1 MEENTKP
8 AKERKTNVK
17 KENTSKKDTKKK
29 TNAKKNDSNGNT
41 KEVNAQKNDSNGNK
55 KKTKVTQNSSNANKK
70 RTNSGK
76 KGINTKKIEKS
87 DTTKR
92 ATRTDTRIKK
102 IIQEQIENIE
112 KIDEIINEDDTKRT
126 EDTIKKFD
134 KEKID
139 EEIEQANK
147 IPKEEKRNIRKSVME
162 NFWSL
167 LLVIGYFIFIK
178 FGMLNIPEKIFIAD
192 LKVFSM
198 LVLAMAIFWFEYAY
212 SKDNGK
218 SALMGIESLM
228 IAIITLLSIY
238 VFLLHKELFSKT
250 IIIMMGCVVVYYT
263 IKAIAIYAKKRK
275 QWKDGMSD
283 VREIIK

>member
-41 KEVNAQKNDSNGNK
+41 KKVNAQKNDSNGNK

-102 IIQEQIENIE
+102 IIQEQIKLPKDFLNKIIITDISLNIYLKKGNIE
-112 KIDEIINEDDTKRT
+112 YSK
-126 EDTIKKFD
+126 
-134 KEKID
+134 
-139 EEIEQANK
+139 QL
-147 IPKEEKRNIRKSVME
+147 S
-162 NFWSL
+162 
-167 LLVIGYFIFIK
+167 YFFTFIK
-178 FGMLNIPEKIFIAD
+178 
-192 LKVFSM
+192 SQ
-198 LVLAMAIFWFEYAY
+198 
-212 SKDNGK
+212 
-218 SALMGIESLM
+218 SAL
-228 IAIITLLSIY
+228 
-238 VFLLHKELFSKT
+238 
-250 IIIMMGCVVVYYT
+250 
-263 IKAIAIYAKKRK
+263 
-275 QWKDGMSD
+275 
-283 VREIIK
+283 

>member
-41 KEVNAQKNDSNGNK
+41 KKVNAQKNDSNGNK

-112 KIDEIINEDDTKRT
+112 KIDEIINEDDTNRT

-192 LKVFSM
+192 LNVFSM

-212 SKDNGK
+212 SKDN
-218 SALMGIESLM
+218 
-228 IAIITLLSIY
+228 
-238 VFLLHKELFSKT
+238 
-250 IIIMMGCVVVYYT
+250 
-263 IKAIAIYAKKRK
+263 
-275 QWKDGMSD
+275 
-283 VREIIK
+283 